1 MVSSSTMVTL
11 LAALFM
17 ANAGTSAS
25 FGSDFVAAANQG
37 KEPFAAYLK
46 ANFARNDTGFFARL
60 EGFRQQA
67 APMVYLRA
75 GFKNAQLERHLVED
89 KAKEKLTLTLY
100 TTGGDFPKIA
110 GVMLE
115 GEGMID
121 KAPAK
126 TYNTWRDLQS
136 LIDEIR
142 KDSGVPAA
150 GLAVFYKGKEEAFV
164 SGVRRVGSDVLV
176 GKDEIW
182 QMGSIGKAM
191 TATLIARL
199 VEKGKLEWSTTLA
212 EALPGFEMKPGYKD
226 VTIAQ
231 LLRHRGGIPRDM
243 NFTAQRV
250 QEIAKGEKDPRKLRR
265 QYALDILGREPI
277 SRPGESFA
285 YSNAGYALAGVIAEL
300 AMDKTYEELMR
311 QEVFDPLG
319 MTTATADSRAL
330 TKDRPFGH
338 LETESGPRPHEI
350 SDELPLFI
358 SPAGGISC
366 SVFDLAKFGKAHM
379 DGLAGRSTFLKK
391 ESFAE
396 LHRGELEDEGGP
408 LYACGWSIGPLSG
421 SEIRH
426 GHNGSNGSFVSELA
440 FFPGQDLVVA
450 SVVNRGGE
458 MDPSPPLQAVL
469 ALAKRYAT
477 RR

>member
-1 MVSSSTMVTL
+1 MVTL
-11 LAALFM
+11 LSALM
-17 ANAGTSAS
+17 ILNTGVSAS
-25 FGSDFVAAANQG
+25 FGPEFVAAANQG
-37 KEPFAAYLK
+37 KEPFSAYLK

-75 GFKNAQLERHLVED
+75 GFKSAELERHLVED
-89 KAKEKLTLTLY
+89 KSKEKLTLTLY
-100 TTGGDFPKIA
+100 TTGGDSSKIA
-110 GVMLE
+110 GVMLD

-126 TYNTWRDLQS
+126 TYNAWRDPQI

-142 KDSGVPAA
+142 RDSGVPAA
-150 GLAVFYKGKEEAFV
+150 GLAVFYRGKEDVFV
-164 SGVRRVGSDVLV
+164 SGVRRAGSDVLV

-199 VEKGKLEWSTTLA
+199 IEKGKLNWGMTLA
-212 EALPGFEMKPGYKD
+212 EALPSFEMNPGYKS
-226 VTIAQ
+226 VTISQ

-250 QEIAKGEKDPRKLRR
+250 MEIAKGEKDPRKLRR

-300 AMDKTYEELMR
+300 AMDRSYEDLMR
-311 QEVFDPLG
+311 QEVFAPLG

-330 TKDRPFGH
+330 TKERPFGH
-338 LETESGPRPHEI
+338 LETENGPRPHEI

-358 SPAGGISC
+358 SPAGGVSC
-366 SVFDLAKFGKAHM
+366 SIYDLAKFGKAHM
-379 DGLAGRSTFLKK
+379 DGLAGRNQYLKQ
-391 ESFAE
+391 ETFAE
-396 LHRGELEDEGGP
+396 LHRGVAEGEGGP
-408 LYACGWSIGPLSG
+408 IYACGWSIGPLAG
-421 SEIRH
+421 SEVRH
-426 GHNGSNGSFVSELA
+426 GHNGSNGSFISELA
-440 FFPGQDLVVA
+440 FFPGQELVVA

-458 MDPSPPLQAVL
+458 LDPSPPLQAVL